1 MMSAEA
7 PEEMND
13 GRGHRWAM
21 RYLAPELLFLAPRGA
36 LGDIQ
41 TLRSLSYKLFEAC
54 KIRWGPERH
63 QMLNPRIK
71 RVSTARFHTFQSTT
85 VTGVPKTL

>member
-1 MMSAEA
+1 
-7 PEEMND
+7 
-13 GRGHRWAM
+13 M